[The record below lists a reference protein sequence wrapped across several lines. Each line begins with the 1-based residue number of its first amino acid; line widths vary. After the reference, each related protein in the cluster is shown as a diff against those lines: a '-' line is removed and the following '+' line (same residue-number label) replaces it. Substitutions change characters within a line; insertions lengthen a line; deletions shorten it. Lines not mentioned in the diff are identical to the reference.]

1 MDTLPAGCDA
11 GQRDVWRHLYWSQDG
26 VAGGSTVTYASG
38 ATVPGGAPGSCTIT
52 ANVTSSTPGTVT
64 NTIAAGALQTNNGNN
79 AAAATANLTV
89 TANVPTVAKVFAPAT
104 ITSGGTSV
112 LTITLNNNNATA
124 ATLSAALVD
133 TLPAGV
139 TLANATFGGTCTGA
153 KTGVAGGSTV
163 TYASGATIPGGAP
176 GSCTI
181 TANVTSSTPGTVTN
195 TIAAGALQTNN
206 GNNAAAATANLTVT
220 ANVPTVAKVF
230 APATITSGGTSV
242 LTITLSNNNATA
254 ATLSAALVDTLPAG
268 VTLANATFGGTC
280 TGAKTGVAGGST
292 VTYASGATIPG
303 GAPGSCTITANVT
316 SSTPGTVTN
325 TIAAGA
331 LQTNNGNNAAAAT
344 ANLTVTANVPT
355 VAKVFAPATIT
366 SGGTSVLTI
375 TLSNN
380 NATAATLSAALV
392 DTLPAGVTL
401 ANATFGGTCTGA
413 KTGVAGGST
422 VTYASGATIPGGAPG
437 SCTITANVT
446 SSTPGTVTNTI
457 AAGALQTN
465 NGNNAAAATANLTV
479 QVPSLTVVK
488 TASVASAPQGGTYT
502 YTIVV
507 SNSGPVASAAPTTIT
522 DTVPAGLTITGLTN
536 GAGWVCT
543 PTTAT
548 GPATITCTSAAG
560 VAAGA
565 SNQTVVTLN
574 ATKTSTT
581 TVTNTASVTGGDPGC
596 VAPLPARC
604 TSAPPVTDSSQ
615 PSLTVVKTASVAS
628 APQGGTYTYTIV
640 VSNSGP
646 VASAAPTTITDTV
659 PAGLTITGLTNG
671 AGWVCTPTTATGPA
685 TITCTSAA
693 GVAAGASNQTVVT
706 LNATKTSTTTVTNTA
721 SVTGGDPG
729 CVAPLPARCTSAP
742 PVTDSSQP
750 SLTVVKTASVASAPQ
765 GGTYTYTIVVSNSGP
780 VASAAPTTIT
790 DTVPAG
796 LTITGLTNG
805 AGWVCTPTT
814 ATGPATITCTSAA
827 GVAAGASNQTVV
839 TLNATKTSTTTV
851 TNTASV
857 TGGDPG
863 CVAPL
868 PARCTSAPPVTD
880 SSQPSLTVV
889 KTASVASAPQGG
901 TYTYTIVVSNSGPVA
916 SAAPTTITDTVPA
929 GLTITGLT
937 NGAGWVC
944 TPTTATGPATI
955 TCTSAAGVAAGASNQ
970 TVVTLNAT
978 KTSTTTVTNTASVTG
993 GDPGCVAP
1001 LPARCTSAPPVT
1013 DSSQPSLTVVKT
1025 ASVASAPQGGTYTYT
1040 IVVSNSGPVASA
1052 APTTITDTV
1061 PAGLTITGLT
1071 NGAGWVCTPT
1081 TATGPATITCTS
1093 AAGVAAGAS
1102 NQTVVTLNA
1111 TKTSTTTVTNT
1122 ASVTGGDPGCVAPL
1136 PARCTSAPPVTDS
1149 SQPSL
1154 TVVKTASV
1162 ASAPQG
1168 GTYTYTIVVSNS
1180 GPVAS
1185 AAPTTITDTVPAGL
1199 TITGLTNGA
1208 GWVCTPTTATG
1219 PATITCTSAAGVAAG
1234 ASNQT
1239 VVTLNA
1245 TKTSTTTVTNT
1256 ASVTGGDPGCVAP
1269 LPARCTSAPPVTD
1282 SSQPSLTVVKTA
1294 SVASAPQGGTY
1305 TYTIVVSNS
1314 GPVASAAPTTI
1325 TDTVPAG
1332 LTITGLTNGAGWVC
1346 TPTTATGPA
1355 TITCTSAAGVA
1366 AGASNQTVVT
1376 LNATKTSTTT
1386 VTNTASVTGVTRDA
1400 WRRCQHA
1407 ARARRR

>member
-1 MDTLPAGCDA
+1 MTDSSQPSLTVVKTASVASAPQGGTYTYTIVVSNSGPVASAAPTTITDTVPAGLTITGLTNGA
-11 GQRDVWRHLYWSQDG
+11 GWVCTPTTATGPATITCTSAAG
-26 VAGGSTVTYASG
+26 VAAGASNQTVVTLNATKTSTT
-38 ATVPGGAPGSCTIT
+38 
-52 ANVTSSTPGTVT
+52 TVT
-64 NTIAAGALQTNNGNN
+64 NTASVTGGDPGCVAPLPARCTSAPPVTDSSQPS
-79 AAAATANLTV
+79 LTV
-89 TANVPTVAKVFAPAT
+89 VKTASVASAPQGGTYTYTIVVSNSGPVASAAPTTITDTVPAGLTITGLTNGAGWVCTPTTATGPAT
-104 ITSGGTSV
+104 ITCTSAAGV
-112 LTITLNNNNATA
+112 AAGASNQTVVTLNAT
-124 ATLSAALVD
+124 
-133 TLPAGV
+133 
-139 TLANATFGGTCTGA
+139 
-153 KTGVAGGSTV
+153 KTST
-163 TYASGATIPGGAP
+163 T
-176 GSCTI
+176 
-181 TANVTSSTPGTVTN
+181 TVTN
-195 TIAAGALQTNN
+195 TAS
-206 GNNAAAATANLTVT
+206 VT
-220 ANVPTVAKVF
+220 GGDPGCVA
-230 APATITSGGTSV
+230 P
-242 LTITLSNNNATA
+242 
-254 ATLSAALVDTLPAG
+254 LPARCTSAPP
-268 VTLANATFGGTC
+268 VTD
-280 TGAKTGVAGGST
+280 
-292 VTYASGATIPG
+292 
-303 GAPGSCTITANVT
+303 
-316 SSTPGTVTN
+316 SS
-325 TIAAGA
+325 
-331 LQTNNGNNAAAAT
+331 Q
-344 ANLTVTANVPT
+344 
-355 VAKVFAPATIT
+355 
-366 SGGTSVLTI
+366 
-375 TLSNN
+375 
-380 NATAATLSAALV
+380 
-392 DTLPAGVTL
+392 
-401 ANATFGGTCTGA
+401 
-413 KTGVAGGST
+413 
-422 VTYASGATIPGGAPG
+422 
-437 SCTITANVT
+437 
-446 SSTPGTVTNTI
+446 
-457 AAGALQTN
+457 
-465 NGNNAAAATANLTV
+465 
-479 QVPSLTVVK
+479 PSLTVVK

-1407 ARARRR
+1407 ARARCR